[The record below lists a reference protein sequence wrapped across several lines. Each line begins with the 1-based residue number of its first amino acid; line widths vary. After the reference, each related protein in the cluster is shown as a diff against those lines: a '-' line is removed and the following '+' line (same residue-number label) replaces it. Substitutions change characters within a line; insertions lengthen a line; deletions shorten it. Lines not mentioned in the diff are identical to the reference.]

1 MAAIM
6 IGAAAGVGALFLL
19 AAASS
24 AILAGQ
30 RRRALLAMLGN
41 AGVLLCALLVTLL
54 VAKQHLL
61 PMGVGL
67 IAGLMVG
74 AIVRF
79 ALGMLRERK
88 KGGPEE

>member
-1 MAAIM
+1 MAAIL

-30 RRRALLAMLGN
+30 RRGALLAMLGN

-79 ALGMLRERK
+79 ALGMLRERT

>member
-1 MAAIM
+1 
-6 IGAAAGVGALFLL
+6 
-19 AAASS
+19 
-24 AILAGQ
+24 
-30 RRRALLAMLGN
+30 
-41 AGVLLCALLVTLL
+41 
-54 VAKQHLL
+54 
-61 PMGVGL
+61 MGVGL

>member
-1 MAAIM
+1 MAAIL

-41 AGVLLCALLVTLL
+41 AGVLLCALLATLL

-67 IAGLMVG
+67 IAGLIVG